1 MHPSPCTSFPQ
12 ESLLTRKELSLQFCP
27 EAVICCSP
35 RSGPIFQVARY
46 HFTRSPRCVQ
56 PDPLDAQPSLILTG
70 ISFILDPGQIAAS
83 LSSLS
88 RTIDD
93 YSALSKKELI
103 PEKQEKAFERVKNF
117 RTELADYR
125 AQFERLR
132 KEREEAV
139 CACNTTMLSLIRDWN
154 PH

>member
-1 MHPSPCTSFPQ
+1 VSNP
-12 ESLLTRKELSLQFCP
+12 
-27 EAVICCSP
+27 
-35 RSGPIFQVARY
+35 GPICECASECY
-46 HFTRSPRCVQ
+46 TNRCLF
-56 PDPLDAQPSLILTG
+56 LDT
-70 ISFILDPGQIAAS
+70 GQIAAS
-83 LSSLS
+83 LSSLA

-139 CACNTTMLSLIRDWN
+139 CVSYHQSRALTLTGLSLTLS
-154 PH
+154 P